1 MPSNAAASTNAIG
14 TGGVA
19 TPTKK
24 RSLFATACEPLVHA
38 SWLEPGLVV
47 LALASVARWLP

>member
-1 MPSNAAASTNAIG
+1 MAFNAAANTTAIG
-14 TGGVA
+14 TGEFA

-24 RSLFATACEPLVHA
+24 PSLFATACEPLVHA

-47 LALASVARWLP
+47 LALASVAGWLP